1 MGEVVFSTDEV
12 GTIGYLYTERRI
24 WELNCTLFTKITSKG
39 VIPSVK
45 AVQFLEENMGV
56 NLHDLGV
63 GNDFLETAPKAQ
75 AINEIT

>member
-1 MGEVVFSTDEV
+1 MFRTTS
-12 GTIGYLYTERRI
+12 
-24 WELNCTLFTKITSKG
+24 SKG

>member
-1 MGEVVFSTDEV
+1 MF
-12 GTIGYLYTERRI
+12 R
-24 WELNCTLFTKITSKG
+24 KITSKG